1 MLTAGPSVAAVSGDG
16 TCSLNFAVRSRHAAS
31 VSLCLVRSSDG
42 QQQSKGGFLE
52 IALDPVVNKTGKST
66 YLRLLQ
72 VDVVCTPHGISL
84 RA

>member
-1 MLTAGPSVAAVSGDG
+1 MASVSEDG

-52 IALDPVVNKTGKST
+52 IALDPVVNKTGKHVSS
-66 YLRLLQ
+66 RLLQ
-72 VDVVCTPHGISL
+72 VDVMC
-84 RA
+84 A